1 MYLVTPLSLSVLL
14 IAGNGVTGHHITA
27 RGRDCDG
34 TAIPMADWKALN
46 VTVGGRLH
54 TANPLAEPCYS
65 EYQNSFGEFAANG
78 KAACSTTQA
87 NYLNS
92 SFHANQLGGYLNT
105 NWATCQATG
114 QGCGLNFSDPMQSIP
129 SSSTCFQGSVSD
141 YYINVSDVSHVQAGI
156 SFAKKH
162 RVPLIVK
169 NTGHDYKGRSS
180 GPGTLALWTH
190 HVQPGIKLSANFTPA
205 GCHVGAGKAV
215 TYGAGQQWE
224 GLYEFAE
231 ANDIFLVGGSD
242 LTVGAAGGWI
252 LGGGHGFLSPEF
264 GLGVDN
270 TLEMK
275 VVLPNGT
282 YTTASRCHNQDLFFA
297 LRGGG
302 GSAFGVVWEVTSR
315 AWDTREVQVVNIL
328 FAAASISAYN
338 AFLDLATQNANK
350 WASEGWGGSLYG
362 GGGGRTLIGFQV
374 YNMALSLDDAK
385 ASMQSVFDFV
395 ASSNNSA
402 QVIEA
407 DITTFPTI
415 WQAFEAKLVP
425 ILESAGI
432 GAAVASRLIPS
443 DLLAETAGQKA
454 VAAALAEISN
464 DLIFPT
470 STSQTDP
477 LSVNY
482 TAPIQILL
490 TSPYN
495 YKPVSPGESFSD
507 SSVTPAWR
515 NSTWH
520 VIVIQA
526 FASQADKTTIS
537 TAFSAAHAAGE
548 KLRAL
553 APNSGAYQ
561 NEADVFE
568 TDPVGAYW
576 GKENYDKL
584 KAIKHAIDP
593 DNILTCW
600 DCIGSVRTDDRY
612 QCYPDAAI

>member
-1 MYLVTPLSLSVLL
+1 
-14 IAGNGVTGHHITA
+14 
-27 RGRDCDG
+27 
-34 TAIPMADWKALN
+34 MADWKALN
-46 VTVGGRLH
+46 AT
-54 TANPLAEPCYS
+54 
-65 EYQNSFGEFAANG
+65 
-78 KAACSTTQA
+78 
-87 NYLNS
+87 
-92 SFHANQLGGYLNT
+92 T
-105 NWATCQATG
+105 NWATCQTNG
-114 QGCGLNFSDPMQSIP
+114 QGCGLNFSDPLQSVSP
-129 SSSTCFQGSVSD
+129 SSVCFQGSVSD
-141 YYINVSDVSHVQAGI
+141 YYINVSDVSHVQAGL
-156 SFAKKH
+156 SFARKH

-180 GPGTLALWTH
+180 GPGSLALWTH
-190 HVQPGIKLSANFTPA
+190 NVQPEIKLSANFTPA

-224 GLYEFAE
+224 GLYKFAE

-252 LGGGHGFLSPEF
+252 LGGGHGFLSPKF

-282 YTTASRCHNQDLFFA
+282 YVSASRCHNQDLFFA

-315 AWDTREVQVVNIL
+315 AWDTREVQVVNVL

-338 AFLDLATQNANK
+338 AFFDLATQNANK
-350 WASEGWGGSLYG
+350 WASEGWGGSFFA
-362 GGGGRTLIGFQV
+362 GGGGRTVIGFQV

-385 ASMQSVFDFV
+385 ASMQSLFDFV

-402 QVIEA
+402 QVIES
-407 DITTFPTI
+407 DITSFPTI
-415 WQAFEAKLVP
+415 WQAYQAKLIP

-432 GAAVASRLIPS
+432 GGALASRLIPS
-443 DLLAETAGQKA
+443 DLLAESIGQKA

-464 DLIFPT
+464 DLTFPT
-470 STSQTDP
+470 SASQTDP

-482 TAPIQILL
+482 TAPVQILM
-490 TSPYN
+490 TAPYG
-495 YKPVSPGESFSD
+495 YKPVSPGESFAD

-515 NSTWH
+515 TSTWH
-520 VIVIQA
+520 AIMIQN
-526 FASQADKTTIS
+526 FASQADKATTS
-537 TAFSAAHAAGE
+537 TAFSAVHAAGD

-576 GKENYDKL
+576 GKENYAKL

-612 QCYPDAAI
+612 QCYPDVAGPSNKNSA

>member
-1 MYLVTPLSLSVLL
+1 M
-14 IAGNGVTGHHITA
+14 
-27 RGRDCDG
+27 
-34 TAIPMADWKALN
+34 
-46 VTVGGRLH
+46 
-54 TANPLAEPCYS
+54 
-65 EYQNSFGEFAANG
+65 
-78 KAACSTTQA
+78 
-87 NYLNS
+87 
-92 SFHANQLGGYLNT
+92 
-105 NWATCQATG
+105 
-114 QGCGLNFSDPMQSIP
+114 
-129 SSSTCFQGSVSD
+129 
-141 YYINVSDVSHVQAGI
+141 
-156 SFAKKH
+156 
-162 RVPLIVK
+162 
-169 NTGHDYKGRSS
+169 
-180 GPGTLALWTH
+180 
-190 HVQPGIKLSANFTPA
+190 
-205 GCHVGAGKAV
+205 
-215 TYGAGQQWE
+215 
-224 GLYEFAE
+224 
-231 ANDIFLVGGSD
+231 
-242 LTVGAAGGWI
+242 
-252 LGGGHGFLSPEF
+252 
-264 GLGVDN
+264 
-270 TLEMK
+270 
-275 VVLPNGT
+275 
-282 YTTASRCHNQDLFFA
+282 
-297 LRGGG
+297 
-302 GSAFGVVWEVTSR
+302 
-315 AWDTREVQVVNIL
+315 QVVNIL

-338 AFLDLATQNANK
+338 AFFDLATQNANK

-362 GGGGRTLIGFQV
+362 GGGGRTVIGFQV
-374 YNMALSLDDAK
+374 YNMVLSLDDAK

-402 QVIEA
+402 EVIDA

-432 GAAVASRLIPS
+432 GGAVASRLIPS
-443 DLLAETAGQKA
+443 DLLAEPAGQKA

-470 STSQTDP
+470 SASQTDP

-495 YKPVSPGESFSD
+495 YKPVSPGESFAD

-520 VIVIQA
+520 AIVIQA

-568 TDPVGAYW
+568 TDPIGAYW
-576 GKENYDKL
+576 GKKNYDKL
-584 KAIKHAIDP
+584 MAIKHAIDP
-593 DNILTCW
+593 DNFLTCW
-600 DCIGSVRTDDRY
+600 DCIGSVRTDGRY